1 MRKRE
6 NKNWWLVWV
15 AMCCLSFTTQAV
27 PLVEDIPVSSIT
39 ISPSIDTLFLGQKL
53 TLTCKFLPVNAT
65 QKSVFWISDDENVAT
80 VKAVNDSMAVVTA
93 QSKGVVTI
101 LATTEDGL
109 FLNARLKLI
118 VDDFYD
124 KVFLIDSIS
133 YRMSRE
139 EALAVDVVGFIE
151 TTHLIIPDSVKILD
165 DLYSVKSILLEKG
178 KTLKKKLAALS
189 VPSTVKRILLR
200 EDCIGKNFS
209 VYVSD
214 LEAWCHTDF
223 EGEYPDSVAIYLN
236 NKLITDLDIPGSYGY
251 LGRAVFVNNKNLR
264 GVNIGEGVTSVNAY
278 SFAGCSNLERVIL
291 PKSLKEIS
299 YGMFRECKNLRG
311 VDIGEGVTSVNAYAF
326 AGCSNLERVI
336 LPESLKEI
344 PDGMFEDCENLK
356 HINLPQELQNIGSVA
371 FSCTGLK
378 EINLPKSLKMIGYG
392 AFSYCNNLVSV
403 IVPDSVNTLYNTFI
417 SCGSLQTVV
426 LGEGLKTI
434 GRSTFG
440 YCTRLSEIYIPAGVT
455 KIDQKPYAA
464 TIGYEYWGPCEKVRA
479 IYGCRNLQRVVVSPD
494 NKYYSDIDG
503 VLFDKGKNDLLY
515 YPEGR
520 TSVKYDVPEGV
531 DTIASYAFYYVK
543 DLKSIHLPTTLKIIG
558 YRALPGS
565 LTAIMSQSMNPPER
579 NYLGIYSLYE
589 GAVSSGVEWY
599 VPLGAGDRYK
609 MAYGIDVI
617 ETSLLNV
624 DMVDGD
630 EKELRFYVLPDG
642 RLSVSGVL
650 VDTIIEIYSINGR
663 QIYKGIAGDIPYLG
677 QGLYLV
683 KIGDETCKVII

>member
-151 TTHLIIPDSVKILD
+151 TTHLIIPDSFKILD

-278 SFAGCSNLERVIL
+278 AFAGCSNLERVIL

-630 EKELRFYVLPDG
+630 EKKLRFYMLPDG

>member
-251 LGRAVFVNNKNLR
+251 LGR
-264 GVNIGEGVTSVNAY
+264 VNIGEGVTSVNAY
-278 SFAGCSNLERVIL
+278 AFAGCSNLERVIL

-299 YGMFRECKNLRG
+299 YGMFRE
-311 VDIGEGVTSVNAYAF
+311 
-326 AGCSNLERVI
+326 
-336 LPESLKEI
+336 
-344 PDGMFEDCENLK
+344 
-356 HINLPQELQNIGSVA
+356 
-371 FSCTGLK
+371 
-378 EINLPKSLKMIGYG
+378 
-392 AFSYCNNLVSV
+392 
-403 IVPDSVNTLYNTFI
+403 
-417 SCGSLQTVV
+417 
-426 LGEGLKTI
+426 
-434 GRSTFG
+434 
-440 YCTRLSEIYIPAGVT
+440 CTRLSEIYIPAGVT

-543 DLKSIHLPTTLKIIG
+543 DLKSIHLPATLKIIG

>member
-1 MRKRE
+1 
-6 NKNWWLVWV
+6 
-15 AMCCLSFTTQAV
+15 
-27 PLVEDIPVSSIT
+27 
-39 ISPSIDTLFLGQKL
+39 
-53 TLTCKFLPVNAT
+53 
-65 QKSVFWISDDENVAT
+65 
-80 VKAVNDSMAVVTA
+80 MA
-93 QSKGVVTI
+93 
-101 LATTEDGL
+101 E
-109 FLNARLKLI
+109 
-118 VDDFYD
+118 
-124 KVFLIDSIS
+124 
-133 YRMSRE
+133 
-139 EALAVDVVGFIE
+139 
-151 TTHLIIPDSVKILD
+151 
-165 DLYSVKSILLEKG
+165 
-178 KTLKKKLAALS
+178 LS

-278 SFAGCSNLERVIL
+278 AFAGCSNLERVIL

-543 DLKSIHLPTTLKIIG
+543 DLKSIHLPATLKIIG

>member
-214 LEAWCHTDF
+214 LEAWCHTDC

-264 GVNIGEGVTSVNAY
+264 GVN
-278 SFAGCSNLERVIL
+278 
-291 PKSLKEIS
+291 
-299 YGMFRECKNLRG
+299 
-311 VDIGEGVTSVNAYAF
+311 IGEGVTSVNAYAF

-543 DLKSIHLPTTLKIIG
+543 DLKSIHLPATLKIIG

>member
-278 SFAGCSNLERVIL
+278 
-291 PKSLKEIS
+291 
-299 YGMFRECKNLRG
+299 
-311 VDIGEGVTSVNAYAF
+311 AF

-392 AFSYCNNLVSV
+392 AFSHCNNLVSV
-403 IVPDSVNTLYNTFI
+403 IVPDSVNTLYSTFVG
-417 SCGSLQTVV
+417 CDSLQTVV

-434 GRSTFG
+434 ERSTFG

-464 TIGYEYWGPCEKVRA
+464 TIGYAYWGPCEKVRA

-589 GAVSSGVEWY
+589 GAVSPGVEWY

-609 MAYGIDVI
+609 MAYGKDVI
-617 ETSLLNV
+617 ETSNLNEDKV
-624 DMVDGD
+624 DEDQ
-630 EKELRFYVLPDG
+630 KKLHLKQLPHG

>member
-80 VKAVNDSMAVVTA
+80 VKAVNDSMAVVTT

-278 SFAGCSNLERVIL
+278 
-291 PKSLKEIS
+291 
-299 YGMFRECKNLRG
+299 
-311 VDIGEGVTSVNAYAF
+311 AF

-494 NKYYSDIDG
+494 NKYSSDIDG

-630 EKELRFYVLPDG
+630 EKKLRFYMLPDG

-663 QIYKGIAGDIPYLG
+663 QIYKPCQAYVRVRLFTWYGIEGS
-677 QGLYLV
+677 
-683 KIGDETCKVII
+683 

>member
-1 MRKRE
+1 M
-6 NKNWWLVWV
+6 
-15 AMCCLSFTTQAV
+15 
-27 PLVEDIPVSSIT
+27 
-39 ISPSIDTLFLGQKL
+39 
-53 TLTCKFLPVNAT
+53 
-65 QKSVFWISDDENVAT
+65 
-80 VKAVNDSMAVVTA
+80 
-93 QSKGVVTI
+93 
-101 LATTEDGL
+101 
-109 FLNARLKLI
+109 
-118 VDDFYD
+118 
-124 KVFLIDSIS
+124 
-133 YRMSRE
+133 
-139 EALAVDVVGFIE
+139 
-151 TTHLIIPDSVKILD
+151 
-165 DLYSVKSILLEKG
+165 
-178 KTLKKKLAALS
+178 
-189 VPSTVKRILLR
+189 
-200 EDCIGKNFS
+200 
-209 VYVSD
+209 
-214 LEAWCHTDF
+214 
-223 EGEYPDSVAIYLN
+223 
-236 NKLITDLDIPGSYGY
+236 
-251 LGRAVFVNNKNLR
+251 
-264 GVNIGEGVTSVNAY
+264 
-278 SFAGCSNLERVIL
+278 
-291 PKSLKEIS
+291 
-299 YGMFRECKNLRG
+299 
-311 VDIGEGVTSVNAYAF
+311 
-326 AGCSNLERVI
+326 
-336 LPESLKEI
+336 
-344 PDGMFEDCENLK
+344 
-356 HINLPQELQNIGSVA
+356 QNIGSVA

-464 TIGYEYWGPCEKVRA
+464 TIGYAYWGPCEKVRA

>member
-264 GVNIGEGVTSVNAY
+264 GVNIGQ
-278 SFAGCSNLERVIL
+278 
-291 PKSLKEIS
+291 
-299 YGMFRECKNLRG
+299 
-311 VDIGEGVTSVNAYAF
+311 GVTSVNAYAF

-464 TIGYEYWGPCEKVRA
+464 TIGYAYWGPCEKVRA

>member
-278 SFAGCSNLERVIL
+278 
-291 PKSLKEIS
+291 
-299 YGMFRECKNLRG
+299 
-311 VDIGEGVTSVNAYAF
+311 AF

-392 AFSYCNNLVSV
+392 AFSHCNNLVSV
-403 IVPDSVNTLYNTFI
+403 IVPDSVNTLYSTFVG
-417 SCGSLQTVV
+417 CDSLQTVV

-434 GRSTFG
+434 ERSTFG

-520 TSVKYDVPEGV
+520 TSVKYDVPEEV

-630 EKELRFYVLPDG
+630 EKELRFYMLPDG
-642 RLSVSGVL
+642 RLSVIGVL

>member
-251 LGRAVFVNNKNLR
+251 LGRAVFENNKNLR

-278 SFAGCSNLERVIL
+278 AFAGCSNLERVIL

-299 YGMFRECKNLRG
+299 YGMFRE
-311 VDIGEGVTSVNAYAF
+311 
-326 AGCSNLERVI
+326 
-336 LPESLKEI
+336 
-344 PDGMFEDCENLK
+344 
-356 HINLPQELQNIGSVA
+356 
-371 FSCTGLK
+371 
-378 EINLPKSLKMIGYG
+378 
-392 AFSYCNNLVSV
+392 
-403 IVPDSVNTLYNTFI
+403 
-417 SCGSLQTVV
+417 
-426 LGEGLKTI
+426 
-434 GRSTFG
+434 
-440 YCTRLSEIYIPAGVT
+440 CTRLSEIYIPAGVT

-543 DLKSIHLPTTLKIIG
+543 DLKSIHLPATLKIIG

>member
-278 SFAGCSNLERVIL
+278 
-291 PKSLKEIS
+291 
-299 YGMFRECKNLRG
+299 
-311 VDIGEGVTSVNAYAF
+311 AF

-543 DLKSIHLPTTLKIIG
+543 DLKSIHLPATLKIIG

-630 EKELRFYVLPDG
+630 EKELRFYMLPDG

>member
-278 SFAGCSNLERVIL
+278 AFAGCSNLERVIL

-392 AFSYCNNLVSV
+392 AFSYCNNVVSG
-403 IVPDSVNTLYNTFI
+403 IVADSVNTLYNTFI

-543 DLKSIHLPTTLKIIG
+543 DLKSIHLPATLKIIG

>member
-1 MRKRE
+1 M
-6 NKNWWLVWV
+6 

-27 PLVEDIPVSSIT
+27 PLAEDIPVSSIT

-278 SFAGCSNLERVIL
+278 
-291 PKSLKEIS
+291 
-299 YGMFRECKNLRG
+299 
-311 VDIGEGVTSVNAYAF
+311 AF

-464 TIGYEYWGPCEKVRA
+464 TIGYAYWGPCEKVRA

-630 EKELRFYVLPDG
+630 EKELRFYMLPDG

>member
-278 SFAGCSNLERVIL
+278 
-291 PKSLKEIS
+291 
-299 YGMFRECKNLRG
+299 
-311 VDIGEGVTSVNAYAF
+311 AF

-356 HINLPQELQNIGSVA
+356 HTNLPQELQNIGSVA

-464 TIGYEYWGPCEKVRA
+464 TIGYAYWGPCEKVRA

>member
-27 PLVEDIPVSSIT
+27 PLAEDIPVSSIT

-264 GVNIGEGVTSVNAY
+264 GVN
-278 SFAGCSNLERVIL
+278 
-291 PKSLKEIS
+291 
-299 YGMFRECKNLRG
+299 
-311 VDIGEGVTSVNAYAF
+311 IGEGVTSVNAYAF

>member
-278 SFAGCSNLERVIL
+278 AFAGCSNLERVIL

>member
-27 PLVEDIPVSSIT
+27 PLAEDIPVSSIT

-264 GVNIGEGVTSVNAY
+264 GV
-278 SFAGCSNLERVIL
+278 
-291 PKSLKEIS
+291 
-299 YGMFRECKNLRG
+299 
-311 VDIGEGVTSVNAYAF
+311 DIGEGVTSVNAYAF

-392 AFSYCNNLVSV
+392 AFSHCNNLVSV
-403 IVPDSVNTLYNTFI
+403 IVPDSVNTLYSTFVG
-417 SCGSLQTVV
+417 CDSLQTVV

-434 GRSTFG
+434 ERSTFG

>member
-1 MRKRE
+1 M
-6 NKNWWLVWV
+6 

-278 SFAGCSNLERVIL
+278 
-291 PKSLKEIS
+291 
-299 YGMFRECKNLRG
+299 
-311 VDIGEGVTSVNAYAF
+311 AF

-417 SCGSLQTVV
+417 SCDSLQTVV

-464 TIGYEYWGPCEKVRA
+464 TIGYAYWGPCEKVRA

-630 EKELRFYVLPDG
+630 EKELRFYMLPDG

-683 KIGDETCKVII
+683 KIGGETCKVII

>member
-278 SFAGCSNLERVIL
+278 AFAGCSNLERVIL

-630 EKELRFYVLPDG
+630 EKKLRFYMLPDG

>member
-264 GVNIGEGVTSVNAY
+264 GVN
-278 SFAGCSNLERVIL
+278 
-291 PKSLKEIS
+291 
-299 YGMFRECKNLRG
+299 
-311 VDIGEGVTSVNAYAF
+311 IGEGVTSVNAYAF

>member
-27 PLVEDIPVSSIT
+27 PLAEDIPVSSIT

-278 SFAGCSNLERVIL
+278 AFAGCSNLERVIL

-299 YGMFRECKNLRG
+299 YGMFRE
-311 VDIGEGVTSVNAYAF
+311 
-326 AGCSNLERVI
+326 
-336 LPESLKEI
+336 
-344 PDGMFEDCENLK
+344 
-356 HINLPQELQNIGSVA
+356 
-371 FSCTGLK
+371 
-378 EINLPKSLKMIGYG
+378 
-392 AFSYCNNLVSV
+392 CNNLVSV

-630 EKELRFYVLPDG
+630 EKKLRFYMLPDG

>member
-27 PLVEDIPVSSIT
+27 PLAEDIPVSSIT

-264 GVNIGEGVTSVNAY
+264 GVN
-278 SFAGCSNLERVIL
+278 
-291 PKSLKEIS
+291 
-299 YGMFRECKNLRG
+299 
-311 VDIGEGVTSVNAYAF
+311 IGEGVTSVNAYAF

-630 EKELRFYVLPDG
+630 EKKLRFYMLPDG

>member
-278 SFAGCSNLERVIL
+278 
-291 PKSLKEIS
+291 
-299 YGMFRECKNLRG
+299 
-311 VDIGEGVTSVNAYAF
+311 AF

-417 SCGSLQTVV
+417 SCDSLQTVV

-464 TIGYEYWGPCEKVRA
+464 TIGYAYWGPCEKVRA

-630 EKELRFYVLPDG
+630 EKELRFYMLPDG

-683 KIGDETCKVII
+683 KIGGETCKVII

>member
-264 GVNIGEGVTSVNAY
+264 GV
-278 SFAGCSNLERVIL
+278 
-291 PKSLKEIS
+291 
-299 YGMFRECKNLRG
+299 
-311 VDIGEGVTSVNAYAF
+311 DIGEGVTSVNAYAF

-464 TIGYEYWGPCEKVRA
+464 TIGYAYWGPCEKVRA

>member
-278 SFAGCSNLERVIL
+278 
-291 PKSLKEIS
+291 
-299 YGMFRECKNLRG
+299 
-311 VDIGEGVTSVNAYAF
+311 AF

-392 AFSYCNNLVSV
+392 AFSHCNNLVSV
-403 IVPDSVNTLYNTFI
+403 IVPDSVNTLYSTFVG
-417 SCGSLQTVV
+417 CDSLQTVV

-434 GRSTFG
+434 ERSTFG

-464 TIGYEYWGPCEKVRA
+464 TIGYAYWGPCEKVRA

-531 DTIASYAFYYVK
+531 DTIASYAF
-543 DLKSIHLPTTLKIIG
+543 
-558 YRALPGS
+558 
-565 LTAIMSQSMNPPER
+565 
-579 NYLGIYSLYE
+579 
-589 GAVSSGVEWY
+589 
-599 VPLGAGDRYK
+599 
-609 MAYGIDVI
+609 
-617 ETSLLNV
+617 
-624 DMVDGD
+624 
-630 EKELRFYVLPDG
+630 
-642 RLSVSGVL
+642 
-650 VDTIIEIYSINGR
+650 
-663 QIYKGIAGDIPYLG
+663 
-677 QGLYLV
+677 
-683 KIGDETCKVII
+683 

>member
-1 MRKRE
+1 MCISRDPIPCFLSLKNLILPKKYLSFEKEPLNFRLMRKRE

-27 PLVEDIPVSSIT
+27 PLAEDIPVSSIT

-278 SFAGCSNLERVIL
+278 
-291 PKSLKEIS
+291 
-299 YGMFRECKNLRG
+299 
-311 VDIGEGVTSVNAYAF
+311 AF

-464 TIGYEYWGPCEKVRA
+464 TIGYAYWGPCEKVRA

-630 EKELRFYVLPDG
+630 EKELRFYMLPDG

>member
-278 SFAGCSNLERVIL
+278 
-291 PKSLKEIS
+291 
-299 YGMFRECKNLRG
+299 
-311 VDIGEGVTSVNAYAF
+311 AF

-543 DLKSIHLPTTLKIIG
+543 DLKSIHLPATLKIIG

-589 GAVSSGVEWY
+589 GAVSSGMEWY

>member
-278 SFAGCSNLERVIL
+278 
-291 PKSLKEIS
+291 
-299 YGMFRECKNLRG
+299 
-311 VDIGEGVTSVNAYAF
+311 AF

-392 AFSYCNNLVSV
+392 AFSFCNNLVSV

-543 DLKSIHLPTTLKIIG
+543 DLKSIHLPATLKIIG

>member
-278 SFAGCSNLERVIL
+278 AFAGCSNLERVIL

-299 YGMFRECKNLRG
+299 YGMFREC
-311 VDIGEGVTSVNAYAF
+311 
-326 AGCSNLERVI
+326 
-336 LPESLKEI
+336 
-344 PDGMFEDCENLK
+344 
-356 HINLPQELQNIGSVA
+356 
-371 FSCTGLK
+371 
-378 EINLPKSLKMIGYG
+378 
-392 AFSYCNNLVSV
+392 
-403 IVPDSVNTLYNTFI
+403 
-417 SCGSLQTVV
+417 
-426 LGEGLKTI
+426 
-434 GRSTFG
+434 
-440 YCTRLSEIYIPAGVT
+440 TRLSEIYIPAGVT

-464 TIGYEYWGPCEKVRA
+464 TIGYAYWGPCEKVRA

>member
-278 SFAGCSNLERVIL
+278 
-291 PKSLKEIS
+291 
-299 YGMFRECKNLRG
+299 
-311 VDIGEGVTSVNAYAF
+311 AF

-464 TIGYEYWGPCEKVRA
+464 TIGYAYWGPCEKVRA

-642 RLSVSGVL
+642 RLSVNGVL
-650 VDTIIEIYSINGR
+650 VDTLIEIYSINGR

>member
-278 SFAGCSNLERVIL
+278 
-291 PKSLKEIS
+291 
-299 YGMFRECKNLRG
+299 
-311 VDIGEGVTSVNAYAF
+311 AF

-543 DLKSIHLPTTLKIIG
+543 DLKSIHLPATLKIIG

>member
-278 SFAGCSNLERVIL
+278 AFAGCSNLERVIL

-299 YGMFRECKNLRG
+299 YGMFREW
-311 VDIGEGVTSVNAYAF
+311 I
-326 AGCSNLERVI
+326 
-336 LPESLKEI
+336 
-344 PDGMFEDCENLK
+344 ENENKL
-356 HINLPQELQNIGSVA
+356 NDLG
-371 FSCTGLK
+371 
-378 EINLPKSLKMIGYG
+378 
-392 AFSYCNNLVSV
+392 
-403 IVPDSVNTLYNTFI
+403 DYNTF
-417 SCGSLQTVV
+417 
-426 LGEGLKTI
+426 
-434 GRSTFG
+434 
-440 YCTRLSEIYIPAGVT
+440 TRYDNNLTDYPSSGN
-455 KIDQKPYAA
+455 IDDLPVIFKPY
-464 TIGYEYWGPCEKVRA
+464 Y
-479 IYGCRNLQRVVVSPD
+479 D
-494 NKYYSDIDG
+494 MG
-503 VLFDKGKNDLLY
+503 VQPNSNIARL
-515 YPEGR
+515 PA
-520 TSVKYDVPEGV
+520 VK
-531 DTIASYAFYYVK
+531 ASYLVEQIEKKVDCTFSFPENVAEQ
-543 DLKSIHLPTTLKIIG
+543 INHLAIPLTNKAITSRIIG
-558 YRALPGS
+558 
-565 LTAIMSQSMNPPER
+565 T
-579 NYLGIYSLYE
+579 
-589 GAVSSGVEWY
+589 
-599 VPLGAGDRYK
+599 
-609 MAYGIDVI
+609 
-617 ETSLLNV
+617 
-624 DMVDGD
+624 
-630 EKELRFYVLPDG
+630 
-642 RLSVSGVL
+642 
-650 VDTIIEIYSINGR
+650 
-663 QIYKGIAGDIPYLG
+663 
-677 QGLYLV
+677 
-683 KIGDETCKVII
+683 

>member
-27 PLVEDIPVSSIT
+27 PLAEDIPVSSIT

-278 SFAGCSNLERVIL
+278 
-291 PKSLKEIS
+291 
-299 YGMFRECKNLRG
+299 
-311 VDIGEGVTSVNAYAF
+311 AF

-543 DLKSIHLPTTLKIIG
+543 DLKSIHLPATLKIIG

>member
-27 PLVEDIPVSSIT
+27 PLAEDIPVSSIT

-139 EALAVDVVGFIE
+139 EDLAVDVVGFIE

-278 SFAGCSNLERVIL
+278 
-291 PKSLKEIS
+291 
-299 YGMFRECKNLRG
+299 
-311 VDIGEGVTSVNAYAF
+311 AF

-392 AFSYCNNLVSV
+392 AFSHCNNLVSV
-403 IVPDSVNTLYNTFI
+403 IVPDSVNTLYSTFVG
-417 SCGSLQTVV
+417 CDSLQTVV

-434 GRSTFG
+434 ERSTFG

-630 EKELRFYVLPDG
+630 EKELRFYMLPDG

>member
-1 MRKRE
+1 M
-6 NKNWWLVWV
+6 V
-15 AMCCLSFTTQAV
+15 MCCLSFTTQAV

-278 SFAGCSNLERVIL
+278 
-291 PKSLKEIS
+291 
-299 YGMFRECKNLRG
+299 
-311 VDIGEGVTSVNAYAF
+311 AF

-417 SCGSLQTVV
+417 SCDSLQTVV

-464 TIGYEYWGPCEKVRA
+464 TIGYAYWGPCEKVRA

-630 EKELRFYVLPDG
+630 EKELRFYMLPDG

-683 KIGDETCKVII
+683 KIGGETCKVII

>member
-1 MRKRE
+1 M
-6 NKNWWLVWV
+6 
-15 AMCCLSFTTQAV
+15 
-27 PLVEDIPVSSIT
+27 
-39 ISPSIDTLFLGQKL
+39 
-53 TLTCKFLPVNAT
+53 
-65 QKSVFWISDDENVAT
+65 
-80 VKAVNDSMAVVTA
+80 
-93 QSKGVVTI
+93 
-101 LATTEDGL
+101 
-109 FLNARLKLI
+109 
-118 VDDFYD
+118 
-124 KVFLIDSIS
+124 
-133 YRMSRE
+133 
-139 EALAVDVVGFIE
+139 
-151 TTHLIIPDSVKILD
+151 
-165 DLYSVKSILLEKG
+165 
-178 KTLKKKLAALS
+178 
-189 VPSTVKRILLR
+189 
-200 EDCIGKNFS
+200 
-209 VYVSD
+209 
-214 LEAWCHTDF
+214 
-223 EGEYPDSVAIYLN
+223 
-236 NKLITDLDIPGSYGY
+236 
-251 LGRAVFVNNKNLR
+251 
-264 GVNIGEGVTSVNAY
+264 
-278 SFAGCSNLERVIL
+278 
-291 PKSLKEIS
+291 
-299 YGMFRECKNLRG
+299 
-311 VDIGEGVTSVNAYAF
+311 DIGEGVTSVNAYAF

-630 EKELRFYVLPDG
+630 EKKLRFYMLPDG

>member
-27 PLVEDIPVSSIT
+27 PLAEDIPVSSIT

-278 SFAGCSNLERVIL
+278 
-291 PKSLKEIS
+291 
-299 YGMFRECKNLRG
+299 
-311 VDIGEGVTSVNAYAF
+311 AF

-464 TIGYEYWGPCEKVRA
+464 TIGYAYWGPCEKVRA

-630 EKELRFYVLPDG
+630 EKELRFYMLPDG

>member
-278 SFAGCSNLERVIL
+278 AFAGCSNLERVIL

-336 LPESLKEI
+336 LPES
-344 PDGMFEDCENLK
+344 
-356 HINLPQELQNIGSVA
+356 
-371 FSCTGLK
+371 
-378 EINLPKSLKMIGYG
+378 
-392 AFSYCNNLVSV
+392 
-403 IVPDSVNTLYNTFI
+403 
-417 SCGSLQTVV
+417 
-426 LGEGLKTI
+426 
-434 GRSTFG
+434 
-440 YCTRLSEIYIPAGVT
+440 
-455 KIDQKPYAA
+455 
-464 TIGYEYWGPCEKVRA
+464 
-479 IYGCRNLQRVVVSPD
+479 
-494 NKYYSDIDG
+494 
-503 VLFDKGKNDLLY
+503 
-515 YPEGR
+515 
-520 TSVKYDVPEGV
+520 
-531 DTIASYAFYYVK
+531 
-543 DLKSIHLPTTLKIIG
+543 
-558 YRALPGS
+558 
-565 LTAIMSQSMNPPER
+565 
-579 NYLGIYSLYE
+579 
-589 GAVSSGVEWY
+589 
-599 VPLGAGDRYK
+599 
-609 MAYGIDVI
+609 
-617 ETSLLNV
+617 
-624 DMVDGD
+624 
-630 EKELRFYVLPDG
+630 
-642 RLSVSGVL
+642 
-650 VDTIIEIYSINGR
+650 
-663 QIYKGIAGDIPYLG
+663 
-677 QGLYLV
+677 
-683 KIGDETCKVII
+683 